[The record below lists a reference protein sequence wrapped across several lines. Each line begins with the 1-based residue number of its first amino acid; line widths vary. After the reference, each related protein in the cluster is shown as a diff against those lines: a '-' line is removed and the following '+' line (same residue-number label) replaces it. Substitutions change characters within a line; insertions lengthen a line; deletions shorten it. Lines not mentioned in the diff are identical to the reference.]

1 ISFIWLAIPHETY
14 ETYEA
19 LGPSYSWGNNCPP
32 RIIGAQ
38 ALKNVRTKD
47 IIGGEGIDIDEYLK
61 WAQVLYCCSFALI
74 GLNLAQFMRIHP
86 NLGPLVISLG
96 LSILHPGFIFTKLSF
111 KPFFAIFGET
121 FKSETS
127 TYAHENVKACAA
139 SQIIIPT
146 PNSSLVHNAG
156 NIGILHLQAREDEHE
171 FEPTSLFYDIPFY
184 KPTQLYKEDEL
195 EISINGLI
203 RLGDFKQ
210 TLFSNR
216 MNFTE
221 DDLLYHGVPNFLA
234 AGSNFSDDQLF
245 IPRQPDIFNP
255 IFPRCPERHWFNS
268 ILLMCYM
275 MLVAVLLINLLVAM
289 FATTYN
295 RIHESSE
302 QIWRRQRYELLLD
315 YYNNPGRPVTPPFS
329 LLLSIY
335 WLIKYVVLRFKN
347 VSEVN
352 ARKTILYPRIFG
364 QHFLRLPREEPTS
377 PEMAMPNEFAQIFH
391 LLDTVEQK
399 IVKGMHFRPID
410 LMSET
415 RNAHSRVVEL
425 AQMANEVEKELFR
438 EF

>member
-1 ISFIWLAIPHETY
+1 
-14 ETYEA
+14 
-19 LGPSYSWGNNCPP
+19 
-32 RIIGAQ
+32 
-38 ALKNVRTKD
+38 
-47 IIGGEGIDIDEYLK
+47 
-61 WAQVLYCCSFALI
+61 
-74 GLNLAQFMRIHP
+74 M
-86 NLGPLVISLG
+86 
-96 LSILHPGFIFTKLSF
+96 
-111 KPFFAIFGET
+111 
-121 FKSETS
+121 
-127 TYAHENVKACAA
+127 KACAA

-156 NIGILHLQAREDEHE
+156 NIGILHLQASEDEHE

-210 TLFSNR
+210 TLFANR

-295 RIHESSE
+295 RVRILLRK
-302 QIWRRQRYELLLD
+302 IIIFLIFQRKKFEYL
-315 YYNNPGRPVTPPFS
+315 
-329 LLLSIY
+329 
-335 WLIKYVVLRFKN
+335 KN
-347 VSEVN
+347 S
-352 ARKTILYPRIFG
+352 
-364 QHFLRLPREEPTS
+364 
-377 PEMAMPNEFAQIFH
+377 
-391 LLDTVEQK
+391 
-399 IVKGMHFRPID
+399 
-410 LMSET
+410 
-415 RNAHSRVVEL
+415 
-425 AQMANEVEKELFR
+425 
-438 EF
+438 